1 MKDMPSRGMASK
13 LIALC
18 LMAFL
23 VDSALGSDCYSS
35 TKGFP
40 RILNY

>member
-1 MKDMPSRGMASK
+1 MKNMPTRGMASNF
-13 LIALC
+13 IVLC
-18 LMAFL
+18 LIAFL